1 MSRIKKSILC
11 ILALGITAAL
21 SIPLHYYIQFKKR
34 EKSYDL
40 LITQTAKRHNIA
52 PALIKAVIRRE
63 SKFQENIRGR
73 HGEYGLMQ
81 VTPIAADDWMRLNR
95 SGKFSNYEQLM
106 KPSINL
112 EIGTWYLAHAMRR
125 WKDYKQQSTLALAQ
139 YNAGPGNVVKRK
151 WVPSHKDGD
160 ALNLITFPTTKAYI
174 QYILRYEKH
183 YQKEGL
189 KK

>member
-1 MSRIKKSILC
+1 MSRLKKSLLC
-11 ILALGITAAL
+11 IFALAVTATI

-34 EKSYDL
+34 EKSYDD
-40 LITQTAKRHNIA
+40 LIAQTCKRHNMD

-106 KPSINL
+106 KPEINL

-125 WKDYKQQSTLALAQ
+125 WKEYTQQKTLALAQ
-139 YNAGPGNVVKRK
+139 YNAGPGNVVKKK
-151 WVPSHKDGD
+151 WVPSHKSGD

-174 QYILRYEKH
+174 EYILKYEKH
-183 YQKEGL
+183 YKKEGFE
-189 KK
+189 K